1 MQPPSLY
8 SENELVRLVKSRD
21 KEAFKYLYEKYN
33 GALYSIISQILP
45 GTNNASDLLQDAFI
59 TIWSRID
66 AYDPAKGRLF
76 TWMLAITRNLCIDV
90 MRSKSYKNE
99 QKNIYLG
106 NDFDEELFAAGKTA
120 TMPETVNYI
129 GLKKAVQKLPPKQ
142 RQLINLAYFSGYTQ
156 SEIAGMEGVPK
167 GTVKTRIR
175 KALIEL
181 RQHLQ

>member
-1 MQPPSLY
+1 LQPPPLY
-8 SENELVRLVKSRD
+8 SEDELVKLVKTRD
-21 KEAFKYLYEKYN
+21 RGAFKYLYEKYN

-45 GTNNASDLLQDAFI
+45 GTNNANDLLQDAFI
-59 TIWSRID
+59 TIWNRID
-66 AYDPAKGRLF
+66 AYDPARGRLF

-90 MRSKSYKNE
+90 MRSKGYKNE
-99 QKNIYLG
+99 QKNVYLG
-106 NDFDEELFAAGKTA
+106 DDSDEELFAAGKTV
-120 TMPETVNYI
+120 TIPETVNYI

>member
-1 MQPPSLY
+1 LQPQPLY
-8 SENELVRLVKSRD
+8 SEDELVRLLKNRD
-21 KEAFKYLYEKYN
+21 RRAFKYLYEKYN
-33 GALYSIISQILP
+33 GALYSIILQIIP
-45 GTNNASDLLQDAFI
+45 GSNNAADLLQETFI
-59 TIWSRID
+59 TIWNRIE
-66 AYDPAKGRLF
+66 AYDSSRGRLF

-90 MRSKSYKNE
+90 TRSKGYKNE
-99 QKNIYLG
+99 QKNVYL
-106 NDFDEELFAAGKTA
+106 DDDSDEELFAAGKTTA
-120 TMPETVNYI
+120 IPDTVNYI

-181 RQHLQ
+181 RQYLQ